1 MPPTPSIPLVPEG
14 GDAESTGRRLGRLV
28 LLLGVGLVLVALLL
42 PNPAARSVCLTQKS
56 PVLDGTTA
64 DVAYG
69 TLSPSGQAALDDAR
83 EIGRDE
89 PFVAGGGCE
98 GLATVGRFEAPETY
112 ELLTGDPTVAVDGT
126 VYRTRAAVDR
136 PTLGGVLL
144 WTVAVGLGGT
154 LVGIGVVRS
163 RGYPLDVSTAPV
175 LPLAV
180 VAASVVTTLPTTGLR
195 VTDALRVALAAGFA
209 FTTIALLGAT
219 WARRSGLLLVVAGA
233 SVALATLV
241 TVGTAVSL
249 LPVLLPVVLLG
260 WPLGWLGYRA
270 GGTETRSSSA

>member
-1 MPPTPSIPLVPEG
+1 VPPTPSIPLVPEG

-28 LLLGVGLVLVALLL
+28 LFLGVGLVLVALLL

-56 PVLDGTTA
+56 PVVDGTTA

-126 VYRTRAAVDR
+126 VYRTRAALQR
-136 PTLGGVLL
+136 PTLGGVVL
-144 WTVAVGLGGT
+144 WTAIVGLGGA
-154 LVGIGVVRS
+154 LVGVGFVRS

-180 VAASVVTTLPTTGLR
+180 VAASLVTTLPATGVR

-209 FTTIALLGAT
+209 FASVALAGAT
-219 WARRSGLLLVVAGA
+219 WARRSGQLAILAVAT
-233 SVALATLV
+233 VALAALA
-241 TVGTAVSL
+241 TVGSGVSL
-249 LPVLLPVVLLG
+249 LPALFPVVLLG
-260 WPLGWLGYRA
+260 WPVGWLGYWA
-270 GGTETRSSSA
+270 GTTSTKR